1 MTLNDT
7 NYDEKQ
13 LFSRKF
19 YFPGKDGDKQI
30 KHFKGERK
38 KQIDSE
44 KWQAMLS
51 MKSTQFRKPTTGRI
65 TVRIITN
72 TGVEMTTVRDI

>member
-1 MTLNDT
+1 MNDT
-7 NYDEKQ
+7 NFDEKQ
-13 LFSRKF
+13 FFARKF
-19 YFPGKDGDKQI
+19 HFPGRGGDKQI
-30 KHFKGERK
+30 KHFKRERK

-72 TGVEMTTVRDI
+72 TGVEMTSVRDI